1 MVSIKKHC
9 KNYKMTREIQHQE
22 PLQHPPPTA
31 AVQEQGMKRNPTYP
45 CTGDNFGKLP
55 FPLLSNTSFSSNAN
69 PKHWTLEK
77 ELQIRAVHKIF
88 KSSSFITGGI
98 INGKRVRLIGIPES
112 RDVFHIPGADWH
124 PGILGLGVR
133 SKVKPHFHQALW
145 MLTISICGTNL
156 TMTEVFDNPTTG
168 QVILSKA
175 HALQLLGRH
184 VTTTPAHQDLQKR
197 RL

>member
-1 MVSIKKHC
+1 
-9 KNYKMTREIQHQE
+9 
-22 PLQHPPPTA
+22 
-31 AVQEQGMKRNPTYP
+31 
-45 CTGDNFGKLP
+45 
-55 FPLLSNTSFSSNAN
+55 
-69 PKHWTLEK
+69 LEK

-98 INGKRVRLIGIPES
+98 INGKRVKLIGIPES
-112 RDVFHIPGADWH
+112 RNVFHIPGADWH
-124 PGILGLGVR
+124 PGSGGKIQG
-133 SKVKPHFHQALW
+133 KKKHFHQALW

-156 TMTEVFDNPTTG
+156 TMTEFFDHPKTG

-175 HALQLLGRH
+175 HALQLLGKH